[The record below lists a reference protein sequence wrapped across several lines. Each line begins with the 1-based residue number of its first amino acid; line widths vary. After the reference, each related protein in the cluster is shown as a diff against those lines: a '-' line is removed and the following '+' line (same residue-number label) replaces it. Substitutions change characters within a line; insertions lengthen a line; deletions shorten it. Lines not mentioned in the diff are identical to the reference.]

1 MMVLRSNAPR
11 ILDDENSLSSRY
23 VQNFRDSWALLRTAE
38 DCWGLL
44 TTFLF
49 VNVVL

>member
-23 VQNFRDSWALLRTAE
+23 VQNFWDSRALVGTGE
-38 DCWGLL
+38 Y
-44 TTFLF
+44 FL
-49 VNVVL
+49 VRNVVLGWQCLV